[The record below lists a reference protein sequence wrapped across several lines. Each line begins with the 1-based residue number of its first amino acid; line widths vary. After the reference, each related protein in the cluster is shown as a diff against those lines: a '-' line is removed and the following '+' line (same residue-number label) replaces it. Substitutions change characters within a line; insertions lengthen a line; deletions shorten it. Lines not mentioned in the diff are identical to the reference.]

1 VNPVNPGPDIPYRPF
16 REAQSLAR
24 AAEVIKY
31 SGGF

>member
-1 VNPVNPGPDIPYRPF
+1 MPGWIFHIIPF

-31 SGGF
+31 SGGI